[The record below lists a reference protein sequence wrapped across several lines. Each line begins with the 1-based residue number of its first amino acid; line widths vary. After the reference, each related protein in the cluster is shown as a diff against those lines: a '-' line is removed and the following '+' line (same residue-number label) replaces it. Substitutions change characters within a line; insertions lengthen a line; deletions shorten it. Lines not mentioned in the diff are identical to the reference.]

1 LHGPAG
7 TFYDVEEAGMA
18 RENRTL
24 LIVDSSASHRFY
36 LGTMLRR
43 LEYAVHSAASAE
55 DAVQLMANILP
66 SLVITEFALPEM
78 NGIGLL
84 TTMKQ
89 DQRLKTVPVIIQSAD
104 DGPGMRERCM
114 TAGCMAYFKKPVEI
128 EELYKTIQAGLESS
142 PRHTVR
148 IETAF
153 KVEVGDKKAPGGSV
167 RQETVIELSDGGLY
181 IKTLTPHPMKT
192 VVPLT
197 LYIEDRLI
205 NATAIVLYVSQKTGG
220 QEQRPGMGMK
230 FIQIDEKDRAF
241 IRDYIKK
248 QISQGLSLSHD

>member
-1 LHGPAG
+1 M
-7 TFYDVEEAGMA
+7 D

-43 LEYAVHSAASAE
+43 LEYAVHGAASAE
-55 DAVQLMANILP
+55 DAVKVMADILP

-89 DQRLKTVPVIIQSAD
+89 DQRLKTVPVVIQSAD
-104 DGPGMRERCM
+104 DGPGIREQCM
-114 TAGCMAYFKKPVEI
+114 TAGCTAYFKKPVEI
-128 EELYKTIQAGLESS
+128 EELYTTIQAALESS

-181 IKTLTPHPMKT
+181 IRTLTPDPVKRLFPSRCLSKT
-192 VVPLT
+192 
-197 LYIEDRLI
+197 R
-205 NATAIVLYVSQKTGG
+205 
-220 QEQRPGMGMK
+220 
-230 FIQIDEKDRAF
+230 
-241 IRDYIKK
+241 
-248 QISQGLSLSHD
+248 

>member
-1 LHGPAG
+1 
-7 TFYDVEEAGMA
+7 
-18 RENRTL
+18 
-24 LIVDSSASHRFY
+24 
-36 LGTMLRR
+36 
-43 LEYAVHSAASAE
+43 
-55 DAVQLMANILP
+55 
-66 SLVITEFALPEM
+66 M

-89 DQRLKTVPVIIQSAD
+89 DQRLKTVPVVIQSAD
-104 DGPGMRERCM
+104 DGPGLREQCM
-114 TAGCMAYFKKPVEI
+114 TAGCTAYFKKPVEI
-128 EELYKTIQAGLESS
+128 EELYTTIQAALESS

-153 KVEVGDKKAPGGSV
+153 KVEVGDEKAPGGSM

-181 IKTLTPHPMKT
+181 IRTLTPDPMKT

-197 LYIEDRLI
+197 LYIEDRVI
-205 NATAIVLYVSQKTGG
+205 HATAIVLYISQKTGG
-220 QEQRPGMGMK
+220 KDQRPGMGMK

-248 QISQGLSLSHD
+248 QISQGLSL

>member
-1 LHGPAG
+1 M
-7 TFYDVEEAGMA
+7 D

-55 DAVQLMANILP
+55 DAVKVMADILP

-89 DQRLKTVPVIIQSAD
+89 DQRLKTVPVVIQSAD
-104 DGPGMRERCM
+104 DGPGIREQCM
-114 TAGCMAYFKKPVEI
+114 TAGCTAYFKKPVEI
-128 EELYKTIQAGLESS
+128 EELYTTIQAALESS

-181 IKTLTPHPMKT
+181 IRTLTPDPMKT

-197 LYIEDRLI
+197 LNIEDKVI
-205 NATAIVLYVSQKTGG
+205 NATAIVLYISQKTGG
-220 QEQRPGMGMK
+220 KDQRPGMGMK
-230 FIQIDEKDRAF
+230 FVQIDEKDRAF
-241 IRDYIKK
+241 IREYIKK
-248 QISQGLSLSHD
+248 QISQGLSL

>member
-1 LHGPAG
+1 M
-7 TFYDVEEAGMA
+7 D

-36 LGTMLRR
+36 LGSMLRR

-55 DAVQLMANILP
+55 DAVQLMADILP

-128 EELYKTIQAGLESS
+128 EELYKTIQAGLES
-142 PRHTVR
+142 RR
-148 IETAF
+148 E
-153 KVEVGDKKAPGGSV
+153 
-167 RQETVIELSDGGLY
+167 
-181 IKTLTPHPMKT
+181 
-192 VVPLT
+192 
-197 LYIEDRLI
+197 
-205 NATAIVLYVSQKTGG
+205 
-220 QEQRPGMGMK
+220 
-230 FIQIDEKDRAF
+230 
-241 IRDYIKK
+241 
-248 QISQGLSLSHD
+248 GLSGSKRLSRWRSA

>member
-1 LHGPAG
+1 M
-7 TFYDVEEAGMA
+7 D

-24 LIVDSSASHRFY
+24 LIVDSTASHRFY

-43 LEYAVHSAASAE
+43 LEYAVHGAASAE
-55 DAVQLMANILP
+55 EAVHLMADILP
-66 SLVITEFALPEM
+66 SLVITDFALPEM

-89 DQRLKTVPVIIQSAD
+89 DQRLKAVPVIIQSAD

-114 TAGCMAYFKKPVEI
+114 TAGCTAYFKKPVEI
-128 EELYKTIQAGLESS
+128 DELYATIQAALESS

-153 KVEVGDKKAPGGSV
+153 KVEVGDKKAPGVSV

-181 IKTLTPHPMKT
+181 IRTLTPDPMKT

-197 LYIEDRLI
+197 LYIEDRVI
-205 NATAIVLYVSQKTGG
+205 QVTAIVLYVSQKTGA
-220 QEQRPGMGMK
+220 QDQRPGMGMK
-230 FIQIDEKDRAF
+230 FIQINEKDRAF
-241 IRDYIKK
+241 IHDHIKK
-248 QISQGLSLSHD
+248 QISQGLSLQ

>member
-1 LHGPAG
+1 M
-7 TFYDVEEAGMA
+7 D

-36 LGTMLRR
+36 LGSMLRR
-43 LEYAVHSAASAE
+43 LEYAVHSATSAE
-55 DAVQLMANILP
+55 DAVKVMVDILP

-104 DGPGMRERCM
+104 DGPGMREQCM
-114 TAGCMAYFKKPVEI
+114 TAGCTAYFKKPVEI
-128 EELYKTIQAGLESS
+128 EELYTTIQAALESS

-148 IETAF
+148 IETTF

-167 RQETVIELSDGGLY
+167 RRETVIELSDGGLY
-181 IKTLTPHPMKT
+181 IRTLAPDPMKAI
-192 VVPLT
+192 VPLT
-197 LYIEDRLI
+197 LYIENRVI

-220 QEQRPGMGMK
+220 QDQRPGMGMK

-248 QISQGLSLSHD
+248 QISQGLSL